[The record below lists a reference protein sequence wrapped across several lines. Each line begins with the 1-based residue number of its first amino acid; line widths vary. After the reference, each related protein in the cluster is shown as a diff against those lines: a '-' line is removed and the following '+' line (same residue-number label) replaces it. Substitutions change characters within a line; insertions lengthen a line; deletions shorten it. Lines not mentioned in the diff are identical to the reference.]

1 MSLKSGGPWW
11 ADAHKTRSR
20 YAPGMRQPMKRYA
33 PISGTESTA
42 HLSQTGYGNYL
53 VIGWV
58 DIDAELLTP
67 CKRNKK

>member
-1 MSLKSGGPWW
+1 
-11 ADAHKTRSR
+11 
-20 YAPGMRQPMKRYA
+20 MRQPMKRYA

-58 DIDAELLTP
+58 DIDAGLLTP
-67 CKRNKK
+67 YKRNKKQRKIKQENHEKQLRIKWIIMQ

>member
-1 MSLKSGGPWW
+1 MIKGRPLVGRCPQNEVEVC
-11 ADAHKTRSR
+11 AR
-20 YAPGMRQPMKRYA
+20 YAPTKKRYA